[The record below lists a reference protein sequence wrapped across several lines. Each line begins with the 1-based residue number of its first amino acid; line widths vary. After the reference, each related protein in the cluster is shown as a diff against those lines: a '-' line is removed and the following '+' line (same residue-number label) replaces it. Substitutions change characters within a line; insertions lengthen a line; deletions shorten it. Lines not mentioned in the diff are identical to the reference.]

1 MKREKFWINLSI
13 LNLSIVALLG
23 VIMRSK
29 IIFNLPII
37 NYSHLLE
44 SHSHFAFGGWI
55 TLALMVLMVYELLPA
70 SLQERMV
77 YQWIFGIIFITSW
90 VMLFTYYFEANSL
103 LSDFFS
109 ATFIFATYVFGW
121 IFIKDV
127 QKSGA
132 GKTILLLVVSSIVS
146 LVLSSLGPF
155 TLDYLFTV
163 KSQNAILYRDA
174 SFAYLHLQYNGF
186 FTLAVFSLLF
196 HKLEAKTTLKVRQ
209 NIYRFS
215 VLLVI
220 SILPSLFLSFL
231 WHDPTGLY
239 RVVAGVGSFFVF
251 LSLVWFLI
259 VVASPSFIKASRYV
273 KPIVRY
279 IVFISMGAFML
290 KMFLQT
296 FTIFP
301 SIGNAVFGDRPM
313 IIGFLHLVFLGFIT
327 LFILAYFAQMGL
339 LNVKSRFTRLAL
351 IAFSL
356 GVIFNEVLL
365 MAQGLG
371 AMFVKSSSIIPWLL
385 WGISILLFT
394 GALLIGVSR
403 IKFSVLSR
411 NKSRK

>member
-1 MKREKFWINLSI
+1 MKKEKFWINLSI
-13 LNLSIVALLG
+13 LNLCIVALLG

-70 SLQERMV
+70 SLNERRV
-77 YQWIFGIIFITSW
+77 YQWIFAIIILTSW
-90 VMLFTYYFEANSL
+90 FMLLTYYFEANSL

-146 LVLSSLGPF
+146 LVLSSVGPF
-155 TLDYLFTV
+155 TLDYLFII

-231 WHDPTGLY
+231 WHNPKGLY
-239 RVVAGVGSFFVF
+239 RIIAGGGSFFVF
-251 LSLVWFLI
+251 LSLVWFFV
-259 VVASPSFIKASRYV
+259 VVASRSFS
-273 KPIVRY
+273 
-279 IVFISMGAFML
+279 
-290 KMFLQT
+290 
-296 FTIFP
+296 
-301 SIGNAVFGDRPM
+301 
-313 IIGFLHLVFLGFIT
+313 
-327 LFILAYFAQMGL
+327 
-339 LNVKSRFTRLAL
+339 KSLRECQAHCQ
-351 IAFSL
+351 IHC
-356 GVIFNEVLL
+356 IHFNGCIY
-365 MAQGLG
+365 A
-371 AMFVKSSSIIPWLL
+371 
-385 WGISILLFT
+385 
-394 GALLIGVSR
+394 
-403 IKFSVLSR
+403 
-411 NKSRK
+411 